1 MSPYIF
7 ISRDSLGNA
16 SQYEVVS
23 VIEYRGTLTSS
34 GHSVGHYICDLKEK
48 SSRIWFRTNDNDD
61 PLPIDQ
67 EEVTNSAYVILYK
80 RIFD

>member
-7 ISRDSLGNA
+7 ITRDSLGNA

-34 GHSVGHYICDLKEK
+34 GHSEGHYICDLKDN
-48 SSRIWFRTNDNDD
+48 SSRLWFRTNDNDD
-61 PLPIDQ
+61 PQQMEQ
-67 EEVTNSAYVILYK
+67 EDVTKSAYVILYK
-80 RIFD
+80 KIFN